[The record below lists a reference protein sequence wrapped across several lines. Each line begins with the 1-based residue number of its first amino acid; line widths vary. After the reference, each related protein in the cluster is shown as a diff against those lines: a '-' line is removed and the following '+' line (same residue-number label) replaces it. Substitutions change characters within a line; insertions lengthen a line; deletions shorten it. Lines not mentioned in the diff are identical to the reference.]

1 MQIGDDRD
9 DGVQIMVTD
18 SDWMDARV
26 NAI

>member
-9 DGVQIMVTD
+9 DGVHIMVTD